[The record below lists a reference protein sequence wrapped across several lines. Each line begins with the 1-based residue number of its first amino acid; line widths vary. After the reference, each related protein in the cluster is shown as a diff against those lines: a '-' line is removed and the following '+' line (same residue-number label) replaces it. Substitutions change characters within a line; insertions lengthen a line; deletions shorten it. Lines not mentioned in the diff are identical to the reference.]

1 MKMTKILLTIL
12 LLITACRT
20 KEIFDKEIGK
30 MITGEQSLSET
41 IQEIGHAFETFE
53 EEAPSDLV
61 ARFMHDRLSTK
72 LFKYFSNRYSYKDI
86 EGLIYMLLDRMM
98 QEIEVVLSDRN
109 KILNVLNMLSTRLS
123 FCNNR
128 QSRPS

>member
-1 MKMTKILLTIL
+1 MMKTTKILLTIL

-41 IQEIGHAFETFE
+41 IKEIGHAFETFE
-53 EEAPSDLV
+53 EEAPSGLV
-61 ARFMHDRLSTK
+61 ARFMHDRLSAK

-98 QEIEVVLSDRN
+98 QEIEVLLSNRN
-109 KILNVLNMLSTRLS
+109 EIINEISRLS
-123 FCNNR
+123 ARLCIL
-128 QSRPS
+128 